1 MVPQGERAEESTVG
15 ITHFITENDTGFSG
29 VLKQRYSD
37 FVVHEVTRDGEVCKG
52 TDFPG
57 LLRPIEHERR
67 QPPPAHGQPTA
78 DAAHKETPS
87 DSTASPTAVR
97 GPDAVE
103 DGSKDKEAEG
113 KGNDEGGSKDKEGEG
128 KGDGE
133 GGAVDGSSGGGMEE
147 EEEEEDA
154 RRAREEEERE
164 RKKKEAEEELKKQAK
179 SGAETLLPV
188 VGEEVAAKVE
198 AFMLEG
204 LGVTG
209 KDKRT
214 LTLPTTD
221 KNTRTKVYGLLKQNL
236 SKYLLAVTV
245 DDPASAPPPTA
256 SKTETPEAKDAED
269 GDAKATAGASD
280 NKGDAGGEAPAAEE
294 GNGTEKPSS
303 EKAGENGGGGG
314 EPAEKTAATT
324 KASAGTPAA
333 AKKPDPNGP
342 KCVQL
347 KMKPDW
353 RRVDGGNKRRRG
365 DLGRSG
371 GGGGRGAGGRRW
383 AWPEGRPEFCRFV
396 LYKENSDTMGAVS
409 RICKHLRFSS
419 KVVGYAGTK
428 DKRGVTAQWCTV
440 KRKSIEELRSFNRPL
455 GAFQQGSIVLL
466 GNFSYVAEPLK
477 LGDLSGNRFGVVLR
491 NLTLPSGGE
500 NGTGNGAENGA
511 GAGQDASA
519 DDASK
524 KEAEDPEAAVVEAGA
539 KLKETVDRRCAWVK
553 ERGFINYFG
562 LQRFGSGGAPTSE
575 VGLAMLKEDWA
586 GAVRLI
592 MTPRMGE
599 NEATHASKVHYLK
612 NPTDIQGTLN
622 KLPFFMD
629 AEKSMMQALL
639 KGGPNAH
646 IDALKAVPKNLQL
659 MYLHAFQSLLWNLA
673 ASERI
678 KLYGRDAA
686 VEGDLVFPRDSPA
699 AAIEDD
705 ATLVDPATGAAAVDA
720 AERDGDG
727 EDEGGEGQQP
737 EAKRAK
743 TAGSSLPPVHV
754 VTKEDVEE
762 GTFRVTDVVL
772 PMPGSGVTYP
782 ANGVK
787 ECYTKA
793 LEERGVTEACFSS
806 STQKAFKLGG
816 AYRRLLQVPKD
827 MQWELKRYDD
837 HTLHLINTDI
847 DDLLD
852 IDDARIAKEDAEKK
866 KKKEEEAAAAA
877 AAAADP
883 SAADPTAADPTAGA
897 DGEKQPPS
905 AKKEEGESKATTPDA
920 MDVDGA
926 APESNG
932 EASRP
937 ALRGGGRFHGLCLH
951 FTLPSSSYATMC
963 LREVTQQDTS
973 TIFHTSLNSLSAGQH
988 PAKRGSS
995 AATAG
1000 AGRAAAAGAEGGEER
1015 DEEKASPPKR
1025 AVIKIGS
1032 SFK

>member
-1 MVPQGERAEESTVG
+1 
-15 ITHFITENDTGFSG
+15 
-29 VLKQRYSD
+29 
-37 FVVHEVTRDGEVCKG
+37 
-52 TDFPG
+52 
-57 LLRPIEHERR
+57 
-67 QPPPAHGQPTA
+67 
-78 DAAHKETPS
+78 
-87 DSTASPTAVR
+87 
-97 GPDAVE
+97 
-103 DGSKDKEAEG
+103 
-113 KGNDEGGSKDKEGEG
+113 
-128 KGDGE
+128 
-133 GGAVDGSSGGGMEE
+133 
-147 EEEEEDA
+147 
-154 RRAREEEERE
+154 
-164 RKKKEAEEELKKQAK
+164 
-179 SGAETLLPV
+179 
-188 VGEEVAAKVE
+188 
-198 AFMLEG
+198 
-204 LGVTG
+204 
-209 KDKRT
+209 
-214 LTLPTTD
+214 
-221 KNTRTKVYGLLKQNL
+221 
-236 SKYLLAVTV
+236 
-245 DDPASAPPPTA
+245 
-256 SKTETPEAKDAED
+256 
-269 GDAKATAGASD
+269 
-280 NKGDAGGEAPAAEE
+280 
-294 GNGTEKPSS
+294 
-303 EKAGENGGGGG
+303 
-314 EPAEKTAATT
+314 
-324 KASAGTPAA
+324 
-333 AKKPDPNGP
+333 
-342 KCVQL
+342 
-347 KMKPDW
+347 MKPDW

-365 DLGRSG
+365 DLDRSG
-371 GGGGRGAGGRRW
+371 GGGGRGGGGRRW

-396 LYKENSDTMGAVS
+396 LYKENNDTMGAVS
-409 RICKHLRFSS
+409 RMCKHLRFSS

-466 GNFSYVAEPLK
+466 GNFSYVTEPLK
-477 LGDLSGNRFGVVLR
+477 LGDLSGNRFGIVLR
-491 NLTLPSGGE
+491 NLTLPSSENVKEAAAATAAAATAGKVE
-500 NGTGNGAENGA
+500 NGVENGA
-511 GAGQDASA
+511 GGSQDASA
-519 DDASK
+519 DEASK
-524 KEAEDPEAAVVEAGA
+524 KEAEDAERAVVEAGA

-553 ERGFINYFG
+553 ERGFVNYFG

-678 KLYGRDAA
+678 KLYGREAA

-705 ATLVDPATGAAAVDA
+705 ATLVDPAVVAAAA
-720 AERDGDG
+720 ADSGEGAEGDGDG
-727 EDEGGEGQQP
+727 GDEGGEGQQP

-743 TAGSSLPPVHV
+743 TAQASSLPPVHV

-762 GTFRVTDVVL
+762 GAFRLTDVVL

-782 ANGVK
+782 TNGVK

-852 IDDARIAKEDAEKK
+852 IDDARIAKEDAER
-866 KKKEEEAAAAA
+866 KKKEEAEAAAATA
-877 AAAADP
+877 AP
-883 SAADPTAADPTAGA
+883 TADPTAADPTTTDPAAAAAAA
-897 DGEKQPPS
+897 DAAAADAAESGGEKQPPP
-905 AKKEEGESKATTPDA
+905 AKKEEGDSKATTPDA

-926 APESNG
+926 APEHK
-932 EASRP
+932 ASRP
-937 ALRGGGRFHGLCLH
+937 AAGRFHGLCLH

-973 TIFHTSLNSLSAGQH
+973 TIFHTSLNSLPAGQH
-988 PAKRGSS
+988 PAKKGSS
-995 AATAG
+995 DSAAASAG
-1000 AGRAAAAGAEGGEER
+1000 GAAAAAAGAEGGEER
-1015 DEEKASPPKR
+1015 GEEKASPPKG

>member
-1 MVPQGERAEESTVG
+1 
-15 ITHFITENDTGFSG
+15 
-29 VLKQRYSD
+29 
-37 FVVHEVTRDGEVCKG
+37 
-52 TDFPG
+52 
-57 LLRPIEHERR
+57 
-67 QPPPAHGQPTA
+67 
-78 DAAHKETPS
+78 
-87 DSTASPTAVR
+87 
-97 GPDAVE
+97 
-103 DGSKDKEAEG
+103 
-113 KGNDEGGSKDKEGEG
+113 
-128 KGDGE
+128 
-133 GGAVDGSSGGGMEE
+133 
-147 EEEEEDA
+147 
-154 RRAREEEERE
+154 
-164 RKKKEAEEELKKQAK
+164 
-179 SGAETLLPV
+179 
-188 VGEEVAAKVE
+188 
-198 AFMLEG
+198 
-204 LGVTG
+204 
-209 KDKRT
+209 
-214 LTLPTTD
+214 
-221 KNTRTKVYGLLKQNL
+221 KVYGLLKQNL

-245 DDPASAPPPTA
+245 DDPASAPPSTA
-256 SKTETPEAKDAED
+256 SEPETPEDKNAEDKDAE
-269 GDAKATAGASD
+269 ATAGASD
-280 NKGDAGGEAPAAEE
+280 NKSGAGGEAPAAEE
-294 GNGTEKPSS
+294 RNDTEKPSS
-303 EKAGENGGGGG
+303 EKAGENGGAGAGAGAGAGG

-324 KASAGTPAA
+324 KASASTPAA

-365 DLGRSG
+365 DLDRSG
-371 GGGGRGAGGRRW
+371 GGGGRGGSGRRW

-396 LYKENSDTMGAVS
+396 LYKENNDTMGAVS

-477 LGDLSGNRFGVVLR
+477 LGDLSGNRFGIVLR

-500 NGTGNGAENGA
+500 NGAENGAENRA
-511 GAGQDASA
+511 GGGQDASA
-519 DDASK
+519 DEASK
-524 KEAEDPEAAVVEAGA
+524 KEAEDAEAAVVEAGA

-705 ATLVDPATGAAAVDA
+705 ATLVDPAIGAAAVDA
-720 AERDGDG
+720 AEEDGDG

-743 TAGSSLPPVHV
+743 TAETSLPPVHV

-762 GTFRVTDVVL
+762 GTFRLTDVVL

-782 ANGVK
+782 TNGVK

-806 STQKAFKLGG
+806 
-816 AYRRLLQVPKD
+816 
-827 MQWELKRYDD
+827 
-837 HTLHLINTDI
+837 
-847 DDLLD
+847 
-852 IDDARIAKEDAEKK
+852 
-866 KKKEEEAAAAA
+866 
-877 AAAADP
+877 
-883 SAADPTAADPTAGA
+883 
-897 DGEKQPPS
+897 
-905 AKKEEGESKATTPDA
+905 
-920 MDVDGA
+920 
-926 APESNG
+926 
-932 EASRP
+932 
-937 ALRGGGRFHGLCLH
+937 
-951 FTLPSSSYATMC
+951 
-963 LREVTQQDTS
+963 
-973 TIFHTSLNSLSAGQH
+973 
-988 PAKRGSS
+988 
-995 AATAG
+995 
-1000 AGRAAAAGAEGGEER
+1000 
-1015 DEEKASPPKR
+1015 
-1025 AVIKIGS
+1025 
-1032 SFK
+1032 